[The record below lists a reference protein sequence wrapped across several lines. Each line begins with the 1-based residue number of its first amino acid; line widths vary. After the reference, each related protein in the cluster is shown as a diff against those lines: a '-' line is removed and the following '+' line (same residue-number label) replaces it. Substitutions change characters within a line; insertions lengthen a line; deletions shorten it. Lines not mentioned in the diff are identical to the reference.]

1 MSPFTDEQLMAYADG
16 ELPAAERGAVEA
28 ELARDPALAAQ
39 VDGYRAGRRLL
50 KQRFAAV
57 AGEPVPQ
64 RLLDLLQ
71 APPTPADDKVVPLRP
86 RTPVLAAAPRRA
98 RPVWP
103 MALAAS
109 LLLALGLAGGG
120 WLLRGPAAVTADPL
134 LAVLERSPSG
144 ELRRAGDEEFLVLA
158 SLATADGRWCREYE
172 RGPAGGAMQ
181 RAIACREP
189 GGGWR
194 EQRLPDAPS
203 PGGDAGY
210 QLAGAGDDPAAA
222 LGARRLD
229 AQEEAARI
237 AAGWR

>member
-1 MSPFTDEQLMAYADG
+1 MTTFTDEQLMAYADG
-16 ELPAAERGAVEA
+16 ELAGAERAAVETA
-28 ELARDPALAAQ
+28 IATDPALAAR
-39 VDGYRAGRRLL
+39 VESYRAGRRLL

-71 APPTPADDKVVPLRP
+71 PPAASDKVVPLRP
-86 RTPVLAAAPRRA
+86 RAAAPVTAPRRT

-134 LAVLERSPSG
+134 LAVLEQSPSG
-144 ELRRAGDEEFLVLA
+144 ELRRTGDEEFLVLA

-181 RAIACREP
+181 RGLACR
-189 GGGWR
+189 GADGGWS
-194 EQRLPDAPS
+194 EEALPAAPA
-203 PGGDAGY
+203 PQGDGGY

-229 AQEEAARI
+229 ADEEAARI

>member
-1 MSPFTDEQLMAYADG
+1 MTPFTDEQLMAYADG
-16 ELPAAERGAVEA
+16 ELGAAERSAVEA
-28 ELARDPALAAQ
+28 ALANDPALAAR
-39 VDGYRAGRRLL
+39 VESYRAGRRLL

-57 AGEPVPQ
+57 AEEPVPQ

-71 APPTPADDKVVPLRP
+71 SAPANDKVVPLRP
-86 RTPVLAAAPRRA
+86 RTAAPIAVPRRA

-120 WLLRGPAAVTADPL
+120 WLLRGLAAVPADPL
-134 LAVLERSPSG
+134 LAVLEQSPSG

-181 RAIACREP
+181 RGLACRGN

-194 EQRLPDAPS
+194 EEQFPEAPAE
-203 PGGDAGY
+203 PREGGY
-210 QLAGAGDDPAAA
+210 QLAGAGDDPAVS

-229 AQEEAARI
+229 AEEEAARI
-237 AAGWR
+237 GAGWR